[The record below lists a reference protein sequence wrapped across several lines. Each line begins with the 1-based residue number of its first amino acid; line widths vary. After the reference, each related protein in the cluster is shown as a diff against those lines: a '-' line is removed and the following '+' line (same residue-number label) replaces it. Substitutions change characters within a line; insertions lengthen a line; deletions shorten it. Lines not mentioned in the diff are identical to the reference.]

1 MQAAYWSADGYDWTR
16 TILTD
21 REYLEGV
28 AAYDDG
34 YVAVS
39 IPALDG
45 AHLDTIWYSADGST
59 WSRMPLR
66 LEEPLTGTPSSA
78 TGQVS
83 LQ

>member
-21 REYLEGV
+21 RDYLDGV

-45 AHLDTIWYSADGST
+45 VPRTRPWLGCRRRAYRCS
-59 WSRMPLR
+59 
-66 LEEPLTGTPSSA
+66 
-78 TGQVS
+78 
-83 LQ
+83 